1 MTITFPWFPR
11 ELHPNARPHHMAKA
25 RAAKAYRTQCGW
37 IARAASVVDPS
48 GPEIMLSVTFN
59 PPSNRGDLD
68 NMMASAKQ
76 VFDGLADAMAVDDKR
91 FAFTIR
97 RAEPVKGGQIVVEV
111 L

>member
-1 MTITFPWFPR
+1 
-11 ELHPNARPHHMAKA
+11 MAKA

-37 IARAASVVDPS
+37 IARAASVTPPS
-48 GPEIMLSVTFN
+48 KPEIMLSVTFN

-68 NMMASAKQ
+68 GMVSGFKAGL
-76 VFDGLADAMAVDDKR
+76 DGLADAMCVDDKR

-97 RAEPVKGGQIVVEV
+97 RAAAVKGGQIVVEV